1 MRRTGPQELQ
11 FDPEIEKTARA
22 IRKATREAQASRGT
36 ALLRDTPDC
45 QGRTAATMEEE
56 QVPPVPQP
64 PRRTLG
70 DYGRRDNDALANQ
83 GFQPANPVSFDIK
96 NTVLSALKENPYSG
110 SEAQCPN
117 LHLSHFYEACDYT
130 DPPGVSESDKRLR
143 GAKKKGGVLELDT
156 QTALLAQQ
164 KLMTSQMEAMMKLL
178 SNPQVQTSPIGKID
192 NVRCDFCLQD
202 HPNGGCFPEGSEEA
216 RYLANFRKPYNN
228 NNNGSGWGNGMQ
240 SQGAPQQQQRP
251 PSRMEETLNQFML
264 MTQSNFEA
272 MKSSQATSNKNH
284 EASIKNLEVQMGQLS
299 RQFSMLQN
307 QGGFGGN
314 THDNPKNE
322 TCNGITLRSRE
333 IPERPAVEKPLKKK
347 VNEGE
352 VENKQEVV
360 VENERYEGEVENENL
375 SKEVEISEDE
385 EEVEKQREI
394 KEKESKKVE
403 KVEALEQ
410 MPSYAKFLKELL
422 TKKRKPLDDEMV
434 SMTEECSALIQ
445 RKLPQKK
452 KDPWSFTIPCSIGD
466 LTIGK
471 ALCDL
476 GASVNLMP
484 LSMMKK
490 IPGAVAKPTKMS
502 LSLADRSI
510 VYPEGILHDVLVR
523 VGGFVFPADFVVLD
537 MEEDKNWE
545 PLLLGR
551 PFLATGRALIDVE
564 LGELMFRTDGEQ
576 ILFNVFEAMKQHDD
590 DTQCFRIEL
599 VDEVIEDIFKVQH
612 SSSTLEKVLVNSLDN
627 VEEEWEREIELCLRN
642 LNANRID
649 ESPKFENLLEVNDK
663 DQMEEERKV
672 PELKQL
678 PSHLKYVFL
687 SDDASFPAIISSK
700 LTHLE
705 EEKLLRV
712 LKSNKAAIG
721 WTISDLKGISPT
733 FCMHKIKLEAEF
745 KPVVQPQ
752 RRLNPTMKEV
762 VKKEVLKLLEAGMI
776 YPISDSA
783 WVSPV
788 HVVPKKGGMTV
799 VKNDKNEFI
808 PSRTVT
814 GWRMCIDYR
823 RLNTATRKDHFPL
836 PFMDQM
842 LERLAGQEFYCFLD
856 GYSGYNQITVDPEDQ
871 EKTAFTC
878 PFGVFAYRRMPF
890 GLCNAPAT
898 FQRCMLAI
906 FSDMM
911 EDTMEVFMDDFSVF
925 GKSFDFCLSNLNDV
939 LKRCISTNLV
949 LNWEKCHFMVREGIV
964 LGHKISSK
972 GIEVDQAKI
981 EVIKELPPPLNVK
994 GDTVF
999 LFDEACV
1006 TAFNCL
1012 KTKLV
1017 TAPVIVAPQW
1027 DLPFELMCDA
1037 SDYAVGAVL
1046 GQHHNKLFHVIY
1058 YSSKVLN
1065 ENQINYTTTE
1075 KELLAVVFALEKF
1088 RSYLIGSKV
1097 IVFTDHSALKYLLT
1111 KGDSKPRLL
1120 RWMLLL
1126 QEFDLEIRDK
1136 KGVENVVAD
1145 HLSRLS
1151 NPDITNKEEAIK
1163 CEFPDEKLLAV
1174 SEFPWFGD
1182 IANLKA
1188 SGFIPEEMTAQQKKK
1203 LFADSRHYFWDDPFL
1218 FKMSNDG
1225 MIRRCVADSEI
1236 RGIMWHCHN
1245 SPCGG
1250 HHSGPRTAAKV
1261 LQCGFFWPTIF
1272 QDCMEF
1278 VKACDACQRSGGVSK
1293 RDEMPQHGLTEV
1305 EPFDVWGI
1313 DFMGPFP
1320 SSQSNVHIL
1329 VCVDYVTKWVEA
1341 TACQANDSA
1350 TVVRFLK
1357 KNIFTR
1363 FGVPRILI
1371 SDGGKHFINQHL
1383 ENLLRK
1389 YNVKHKVATPYHPQ
1403 TSGQVEVSNRQ
1414 LKQIL
1419 EKTVS
1424 SSRKDWSLKLDDA
1437 LWAYRTAFKTH
1448 LGFSPYQLVYG
1459 KACHLPVELEHKAY
1473 WAVKQLN
1480 MDATLAG
1487 RARLLKLNEL
1497 EEWRERAYENAVLYK
1512 ARTKR
1517 YHDAQLVPKKFH
1529 KGQLVLLFNSRF
1541 KLFPGKLKS
1550 KWSGPFVVKEVFP
1563 HGAVEIFKSG
1573 EENQSFKVNG
1583 QRLKVYRGGELVR
1596 HNVALFF
1603 QDP

>member
-45 QGRTAATMEEE
+45 QGQNSATMEDE

-130 DPPGVSESDKRLR
+130 DPPGVSESDKRLRLFKHSLTGRAKDWLDTIPAGTIETWRQLERKFLDRYFPIHKFLERRAEISNFEQADGETLYDAWERFKVCLKRCSNHGFDGHNQMQMFTQGLRAQTRMILDASAGGSLKNRDETEARELVESMAQNEYRATNDR

-228 NNNGSGWGNGMQ
+228 NNNGSGWGN
-240 SQGAPQQQQRP
+240 
-251 PSRMEETLNQFML
+251 EKETVL
-264 MTQSNFEA
+264 
-272 MKSSQATSNKNH
+272 
-284 EASIKNLEVQMGQLS
+284 
-299 RQFSMLQN
+299 
-307 QGGFGGN
+307 
-314 THDNPKNE
+314 
-322 TCNGITLRSRE
+322 
-333 IPERPAVEKPLKKK
+333 
-347 VNEGE
+347 
-352 VENKQEVV
+352 
-360 VENERYEGEVENENL
+360 
-375 SKEVEISEDE
+375 KEVDISEDE
-385 EEVEKQREI
+385 IEEVEKQREI

-403 KVEALEQ
+403 KGKGVDESPYARMPFPRRKKVKSLEREKEFKKFMKVLNKLEMAIPLVEALEQ

-452 KDPWSFTIPCSIGD
+452 KEPGSFTIPCSIGD

-599 VDEVIEDIFKVQH
+599 VDEVIEDIFKVQN

-627 VEEEWEREIELCLRN
+627 VEEEGEREIELCLSN
-642 LNANRID
+642 LNASRVD
-649 ESPKFENLLEVNDK
+649 ESPKFENLLEVRDK

-712 LKSNKAAIG
+712 LKSNKAAMG

-994 GDTVF
+994 GVRSFLGHAGFYRRFIKDFSKIAKPLSSLLVKDTVF

-1225 MIRRCVADSEI
+1225 MIRRC
-1236 RGIMWHCHN
+1236 
-1245 SPCGG
+1245 
-1250 HHSGPRTAAKV
+1250 
-1261 LQCGFFWPTIF
+1261 
-1272 QDCMEF
+1272 
-1278 VKACDACQRSGGVSK
+1278 
-1293 RDEMPQHGLTEV
+1293 
-1305 EPFDVWGI
+1305 
-1313 DFMGPFP
+1313 
-1320 SSQSNVHIL
+1320 
-1329 VCVDYVTKWVEA
+1329 
-1341 TACQANDSA
+1341 
-1350 TVVRFLK
+1350 
-1357 KNIFTR
+1357 
-1363 FGVPRILI
+1363 
-1371 SDGGKHFINQHL
+1371 
-1383 ENLLRK
+1383 
-1389 YNVKHKVATPYHPQ
+1389 
-1403 TSGQVEVSNRQ
+1403 
-1414 LKQIL
+1414 
-1419 EKTVS
+1419 
-1424 SSRKDWSLKLDDA
+1424 DWSLKLDDA

-1517 YHDAQLVPKKFH
+1517 YHDAQLVPKNFH
-1529 KGQLVLLFNSRF
+1529 EGQLVLLFNSRF

>member
-1 MRRTGPQELQ
+1 MP
-11 FDPEIEKTARA
+11 F
-22 IRKATREAQASRGT
+22 
-36 ALLRDTPDC
+36 
-45 QGRTAATMEEE
+45 
-56 QVPPVPQP
+56 
-64 PRRTLG
+64 PRR
-70 DYGRRDNDALANQ
+70 
-83 GFQPANPVSFDIK
+83 
-96 NTVLSALKENPYSG
+96 
-110 SEAQCPN
+110 
-117 LHLSHFYEACDYT
+117 
-130 DPPGVSESDKRLR
+130 
-143 GAKKKGGVLELDT
+143 
-156 QTALLAQQ
+156 
-164 KLMTSQMEAMMKLL
+164 
-178 SNPQVQTSPIGKID
+178 
-192 NVRCDFCLQD
+192 
-202 HPNGGCFPEGSEEA
+202 
-216 RYLANFRKPYNN
+216 
-228 NNNGSGWGNGMQ
+228 
-240 SQGAPQQQQRP
+240 
-251 PSRMEETLNQFML
+251 
-264 MTQSNFEA
+264 
-272 MKSSQATSNKNH
+272 
-284 EASIKNLEVQMGQLS
+284 
-299 RQFSMLQN
+299 
-307 QGGFGGN
+307 
-314 THDNPKNE
+314 
-322 TCNGITLRSRE
+322 
-333 IPERPAVEKPLKKK
+333 KK
-347 VNEGE
+347 V
-352 VENKQEVV
+352 KSL
-360 VENERYEGEVENENL
+360 ER
-375 SKEVEISEDE
+375 
-385 EEVEKQREI
+385 
-394 KEKESKKVE
+394 EKEFKKFMKVLNKLE
-403 KVEALEQ
+403 MAIPLVEALEQ

-452 KDPWSFTIPCSIGD
+452 KEPGSFTIPCSIGD

-599 VDEVIEDIFKVQH
+599 VDEVIEDIFKVQN

-627 VEEEWEREIELCLRN
+627 VEEEGEREIELCLSN
-642 LNANRID
+642 LNASRVD
-649 ESPKFENLLEVNDK
+649 ESPKFENLLEVRDK

-712 LKSNKAAIG
+712 LKSNKAAMG

-994 GDTVF
+994 GVRSFLGHAGFYRRFIKDFSKIAKPLSSLLVKDTVF

-1225 MIRRCVADSEI
+1225 MIRRC
-1236 RGIMWHCHN
+1236 
-1245 SPCGG
+1245 
-1250 HHSGPRTAAKV
+1250 
-1261 LQCGFFWPTIF
+1261 
-1272 QDCMEF
+1272 
-1278 VKACDACQRSGGVSK
+1278 
-1293 RDEMPQHGLTEV
+1293 
-1305 EPFDVWGI
+1305 
-1313 DFMGPFP
+1313 
-1320 SSQSNVHIL
+1320 
-1329 VCVDYVTKWVEA
+1329 
-1341 TACQANDSA
+1341 
-1350 TVVRFLK
+1350 
-1357 KNIFTR
+1357 
-1363 FGVPRILI
+1363 
-1371 SDGGKHFINQHL
+1371 
-1383 ENLLRK
+1383 
-1389 YNVKHKVATPYHPQ
+1389 
-1403 TSGQVEVSNRQ
+1403 
-1414 LKQIL
+1414 
-1419 EKTVS
+1419 
-1424 SSRKDWSLKLDDA
+1424 DWSLKLDDA

-1517 YHDAQLVPKKFH
+1517 YHDAQLVPKNFH
-1529 KGQLVLLFNSRF
+1529 EGQLVLLFNSRF

-1583 QRLKVYRGGELVR
+1583 QSNHPDQQGDPAYESQEIPAHAPPRYSHDVNQLASMLHQMEISQYSGLPNLYFDTASSMYTEAMTYRSTFPPPTFGTLYPVDTDWEAHQARELNSFQAKQVYNSGLRTSELAEIERRRRVE
-1596 HNVALFF
+1596 
-1603 QDP
+1603 QDEAAAMEREMLDVDGLNLNLNSPFTNYFTGQLDDAV

>member
-22 IRKATREAQASRGT
+22 IRKATREAQASRGRV
-36 ALLRDTPDC
+36 LLGGTPDC
-45 QGRTAATMEEE
+45 QGQNSVTMEEE

-143 GAKKKGGVLELDT
+143 LFKHSLTGRAKDWLDTIPAGTIETWRQLERKFLDRYFPIHKFLERRAEISNFEQADGETLYDAWERFKVCLKRCPNHGFDGHNQMQMFTQGLRAQTRMILDASAGGSLKNRDETEARELVESMAQNEYRATNDRGAKKKGGVLELDT

-178 SNPQVQTSPIGKID
+178 SNPQVQSSPI
-192 NVRCDFCLQD
+192 
-202 HPNGGCFPEGSEEA
+202 
-216 RYLANFRKPYNN
+216 
-228 NNNGSGWGNGMQ
+228 
-240 SQGAPQQQQRP
+240 
-251 PSRMEETLNQFML
+251 
-264 MTQSNFEA
+264 A

-352 VENKQEVV
+352 VENKQEVE
-360 VENERYEGEVENENL
+360 VENKRYDGEVEDENL

-385 EEVEKQREI
+385 VEEVEKQREI

-403 KVEALEQ
+403 K
-410 MPSYAKFLKELL
+410 
-422 TKKRKPLDDEMV
+422 
-434 SMTEECSALIQ
+434 
-445 RKLPQKK
+445 
-452 KDPWSFTIPCSIGD
+452 
-466 LTIGK
+466 
-471 ALCDL
+471 
-476 GASVNLMP
+476 
-484 LSMMKK
+484 
-490 IPGAVAKPTKMS
+490 
-502 LSLADRSI
+502 
-510 VYPEGILHDVLVR
+510 
-523 VGGFVFPADFVVLD
+523 
-537 MEEDKNWE
+537 
-545 PLLLGR
+545 
-551 PFLATGRALIDVE
+551 
-564 LGELMFRTDGEQ
+564 
-576 ILFNVFEAMKQHDD
+576 
-590 DTQCFRIEL
+590 
-599 VDEVIEDIFKVQH
+599 DIFKVQH

-627 VEEEWEREIELCLRN
+627 VEDEWEREIELCLSN
-642 LNANRID
+642 LNATRID

-712 LKSNKAAIG
+712 LKSNKAAMG

-994 GDTVF
+994 GVRSFLGHAGFYRRFIKDFSKIAKPLSSLLVKDTVF

-1017 TAPVIVAPQW
+1017 TAPVIVVPQW

-1151 NPDITNKEEAIK
+1151 NPAITNKEEAIK

-1225 MIRRCVADSEI
+1225 MIRRC
-1236 RGIMWHCHN
+1236 
-1245 SPCGG
+1245 
-1250 HHSGPRTAAKV
+1250 
-1261 LQCGFFWPTIF
+1261 
-1272 QDCMEF
+1272 
-1278 VKACDACQRSGGVSK
+1278 
-1293 RDEMPQHGLTEV
+1293 
-1305 EPFDVWGI
+1305 
-1313 DFMGPFP
+1313 
-1320 SSQSNVHIL
+1320 
-1329 VCVDYVTKWVEA
+1329 
-1341 TACQANDSA
+1341 
-1350 TVVRFLK
+1350 
-1357 KNIFTR
+1357 
-1363 FGVPRILI
+1363 
-1371 SDGGKHFINQHL
+1371 
-1383 ENLLRK
+1383 
-1389 YNVKHKVATPYHPQ
+1389 
-1403 TSGQVEVSNRQ
+1403 
-1414 LKQIL
+1414 
-1419 EKTVS
+1419 
-1424 SSRKDWSLKLDDA
+1424 DWSLKLDDA

-1529 KGQLVLLFNSRF
+1529 EGQLVLLFNSQF

-1550 KWSGPFVVKEVFP
+1550 KWSGPFIVKEVFP

-1583 QRLKVYRGGELVR
+1583 QRSRFKTPEDSSKHVESMDSQAMAMKRGSER
-1596 HNVALFF
+1596 STMRS
-1603 QDP
+1603 

>member
-1 MRRTGPQELQ
+1 
-11 FDPEIEKTARA
+11 
-22 IRKATREAQASRGT
+22 
-36 ALLRDTPDC
+36 
-45 QGRTAATMEEE
+45 
-56 QVPPVPQP
+56 
-64 PRRTLG
+64 
-70 DYGRRDNDALANQ
+70 
-83 GFQPANPVSFDIK
+83 
-96 NTVLSALKENPYSG
+96 
-110 SEAQCPN
+110 
-117 LHLSHFYEACDYT
+117 
-130 DPPGVSESDKRLR
+130 
-143 GAKKKGGVLELDT
+143 
-156 QTALLAQQ
+156 
-164 KLMTSQMEAMMKLL
+164 
-178 SNPQVQTSPIGKID
+178 
-192 NVRCDFCLQD
+192 
-202 HPNGGCFPEGSEEA
+202 
-216 RYLANFRKPYNN
+216 
-228 NNNGSGWGNGMQ
+228 
-240 SQGAPQQQQRP
+240 
-251 PSRMEETLNQFML
+251 
-264 MTQSNFEA
+264 
-272 MKSSQATSNKNH
+272 
-284 EASIKNLEVQMGQLS
+284 
-299 RQFSMLQN
+299 
-307 QGGFGGN
+307 
-314 THDNPKNE
+314 
-322 TCNGITLRSRE
+322 
-333 IPERPAVEKPLKKK
+333 
-347 VNEGE
+347 
-352 VENKQEVV
+352 
-360 VENERYEGEVENENL
+360 
-375 SKEVEISEDE
+375 
-385 EEVEKQREI
+385 
-394 KEKESKKVE
+394 
-403 KVEALEQ
+403 

-452 KDPWSFTIPCSIGD
+452 KDPGSFTIPCSIGD

-564 LGELMFRTDGEQ
+564 LGELMLRTDGEQ

-612 SSSTLEKVLVNSLDN
+612 SSSTLEKVLVNSMDN
-627 VEEEWEREIELCLRN
+627 LEDEWEREIELCLSN

-649 ESPKFENLLEVNDK
+649 ESPN
-663 DQMEEERKV
+663 
-672 PELKQL
+672 
-678 PSHLKYVFL
+678 
-687 SDDASFPAIISSK
+687 K
-700 LTHLE
+700 LTHSE

-712 LKSNKAAIG
+712 LKSNKAAMG

-762 VKKEVLKLLEAGMI
+762 VKKEVQKLLESGMI

-814 GWRMCIDYR
+814 VWRMCIDYR

-925 GKSFDFCLSNLNDV
+925 
-939 LKRCISTNLV
+939 
-949 LNWEKCHFMVREGIV
+949 
-964 LGHKISSK
+964 
-972 GIEVDQAKI
+972 
-981 EVIKELPPPLNVK
+981 VK
-994 GDTVF
+994 DTVF

-1151 NPDITNKEEAIK
+1151 NPDVTNKEEAIK

-1278 VKACDACQRSGGVSK
+1278 VKACDACQRSGSVSK

-1371 SDGGKHFINQHL
+1371 SDGGKHFINNHL

-1517 YHDAQLVPKKFH
+1517 YHDAKLVPKKFH
-1529 KGQLVLLFNSRF
+1529 EGQLVLLFNSRF

-1573 EENQSFKVNG
+1573 EENQSFKCLLNAI
-1583 QRLKVYRGGELVR
+1583 RLLMLYDPSLV
-1596 HNVALFF
+1596 L
-1603 QDP
+1603 

>member
-1 MRRTGPQELQ
+1 MDPNQKKNADLKSKEIMKEEENVEIPNETSDFIEKACEWFIKDITMRSMLKSNEAGRTTIEVNDVVGALGPIELQ

-22 IRKATREAQASRGT
+22 IRKATREAQASRGK
-36 ALLRDTPDC
+36 ALLGGTPDC
-45 QGRTAATMEEE
+45 QGQSLATMEEE
-56 QVPPVPQP
+56 QDPPVHVPPVPQP
-64 PRRTLG
+64 QRRTLG

-130 DPPGVSESDKRLR
+130 DPPG
-143 GAKKKGGVLELDT
+143 
-156 QTALLAQQ
+156 
-164 KLMTSQMEAMMKLL
+164 
-178 SNPQVQTSPIGKID
+178 
-192 NVRCDFCLQD
+192 
-202 HPNGGCFPEGSEEA
+202 
-216 RYLANFRKPYNN
+216 
-228 NNNGSGWGNGMQ
+228 
-240 SQGAPQQQQRP
+240 
-251 PSRMEETLNQFML
+251 
-264 MTQSNFEA
+264 
-272 MKSSQATSNKNH
+272 
-284 EASIKNLEVQMGQLS
+284 
-299 RQFSMLQN
+299 
-307 QGGFGGN
+307 
-314 THDNPKNE
+314 
-322 TCNGITLRSRE
+322 
-333 IPERPAVEKPLKKK
+333 
-347 VNEGE
+347 
-352 VENKQEVV
+352 
-360 VENERYEGEVENENL
+360 
-375 SKEVEISEDE
+375 
-385 EEVEKQREI
+385 
-394 KEKESKKVE
+394 
-403 KVEALEQ
+403 ALEQ

-452 KDPWSFTIPCSIGD
+452 KDPGSFTIPCSIGD

-523 VGGFVFPADFVVLD
+523 VAGFVFPADFVVLD

-564 LGELMFRTDGEQ
+564 LGELMLRTDGEQ
-576 ILFNVFEAMKQHDD
+576 ILFNVFEAIKQHDD

-612 SSSTLEKVLVNSLDN
+612 SSSTLEKVLVNSMDN
-627 VEEEWEREIELCLRN
+627 LEDEWEREIELCLSN

-649 ESPKFENLLEVNDK
+649 ESPKFENLFEVNAK
-663 DQMEEERKV
+663 DQMEEERKA

-712 LKSNKAAIG
+712 LKSNKAAMG

-842 LERLAGQEFYCFLD
+842 LERLAGQKFYCFLD

-994 GDTVF
+994 GVRSFLGHAGFYRWFIKDFSKIVKPLSSLLVKDTVF

-1012 KTKLV
+1012 KAKLV

-1058 YSSKVLN
+1058 YSSKVLD

-1097 IVFTDHSALKYLLT
+1097 IVFTGHSALKYLLT

-1151 NPDITNKEEAIK
+1151 NPDVTNKEEAIK

-1188 SGFIPEEMTAQQKKK
+1188 CGFIPEEMTAQQKKK

-1225 MIRRCVADSEI
+1225 MIRRSVYYNNGKPILFRIND
-1236 RGIMWHCHN
+1236 
-1245 SPCGG
+1245 
-1250 HHSGPRTAAKV
+1250 
-1261 LQCGFFWPTIF
+1261 
-1272 QDCMEF
+1272 
-1278 VKACDACQRSGGVSK
+1278 
-1293 RDEMPQHGLTEV
+1293 DET
-1305 EPFDVWGI
+1305 FDG
-1313 DFMGPFP
+1313 
-1320 SSQSNVHIL
+1320 
-1329 VCVDYVTKWVEA
+1329 
-1341 TACQANDSA
+1341 
-1350 TVVRFLK
+1350 
-1357 KNIFTR
+1357 
-1363 FGVPRILI
+1363 
-1371 SDGGKHFINQHL
+1371 
-1383 ENLLRK
+1383 
-1389 YNVKHKVATPYHPQ
+1389 
-1403 TSGQVEVSNRQ
+1403 
-1414 LKQIL
+1414 LKQQLNQLYRIVNNRNDNR
-1419 EKTVS
+1419 TVS
-1424 SSRKDWSLKLDDA
+1424 SLTYRKPSIDFDGRFTSTDMMLENNDDMQTMFSIFEQYSTRGPIELDVT
-1437 LWAYRTAFKTH
+1437 LTR
-1448 LGFSPYQLVYG
+1448 S
-1459 KACHLPVELEHKAY
+1459 VE
-1473 WAVKQLN
+1473 
-1480 MDATLAG
+1480 TILA
-1487 RARLLKLNEL
+1487 
-1497 EEWRERAYENAVLYK
+1497 
-1512 ARTKR
+1512 
-1517 YHDAQLVPKKFH
+1517 
-1529 KGQLVLLFNSRF
+1529 S
-1541 KLFPGKLKS
+1541 
-1550 KWSGPFVVKEVFP
+1550 
-1563 HGAVEIFKSG
+1563 
-1573 EENQSFKVNG
+1573 
-1583 QRLKVYRGGELVR
+1583 LVR
-1596 HNVALFF
+1596 PE
-1603 QDP
+1603 DPNYVSI

>member
-1 MRRTGPQELQ
+1 MILDASAGGSLKNRDETEARELVESMAQ
-11 FDPEIEKTARA
+11 NEYRA
-22 IRKATREAQASRGT
+22 T
-36 ALLRDTPDC
+36 
-45 QGRTAATMEEE
+45 
-56 QVPPVPQP
+56 
-64 PRRTLG
+64 
-70 DYGRRDNDALANQ
+70 ND
-83 GFQPANPVSFDIK
+83 
-96 NTVLSALKENPYSG
+96 
-110 SEAQCPN
+110 
-117 LHLSHFYEACDYT
+117 
-130 DPPGVSESDKRLR
+130 R

-178 SNPQVQTSPIGKID
+178 SNPQVQSSPI
-192 NVRCDFCLQD
+192 
-202 HPNGGCFPEGSEEA
+202 
-216 RYLANFRKPYNN
+216 
-228 NNNGSGWGNGMQ
+228 
-240 SQGAPQQQQRP
+240 
-251 PSRMEETLNQFML
+251 
-264 MTQSNFEA
+264 
-272 MKSSQATSNKNH
+272 
-284 EASIKNLEVQMGQLS
+284 
-299 RQFSMLQN
+299 
-307 QGGFGGN
+307 GGFGGN

-322 TCNGITLRSRE
+322 TCNGITLRSRV

-347 VNEGE
+347 VIEGE

-360 VENERYEGEVENENL
+360 VENERYEGEVEKENMP
-375 SKEVEISEDE
+375 KEVEISEDE
-385 EEVEKQREI
+385 VEEVEKQREI
-394 KEKESKKVE
+394 KEKESKKVLNKLE
-403 KVEALEQ
+403 MAIPLVEALEQ

-452 KDPWSFTIPCSIGD
+452 KDPGSFTIPCSIGD

-590 DTQCFRIEL
+590 YTQCFRIEL

-627 VEEEWEREIELCLRN
+627 VEDEWEREIELCLSN

-712 LKSNKAAIG
+712 LKSNKAAMG

-898 FQRCMLAI
+898 FQRCMLVI

-911 EDTMEVFMDDFSVF
+911 EDTMEVYKYQF
-925 GKSFDFCLSNLNDV
+925 GFKLGKMSLHGQRRDCSRSQNL
-939 LKRCISTNLV
+939 L
-949 LNWEKCHFMVREGIV
+949 
-964 LGHKISSK
+964 
-972 GIEVDQAKI
+972 
-981 EVIKELPPPLNVK
+981 K
-994 GDTVF
+994 GD
-999 LFDEACV
+999 
-1006 TAFNCL
+1006 
-1012 KTKLV
+1012 
-1017 TAPVIVAPQW
+1017 
-1027 DLPFELMCDA
+1027 
-1037 SDYAVGAVL
+1037 
-1046 GQHHNKLFHVIY
+1046 
-1058 YSSKVLN
+1058 
-1065 ENQINYTTTE
+1065 
-1075 KELLAVVFALEKF
+1075 
-1088 RSYLIGSKV
+1088 
-1097 IVFTDHSALKYLLT
+1097 
-1111 KGDSKPRLL
+1111 
-1120 RWMLLL
+1120 
-1126 QEFDLEIRDK
+1126 
-1136 KGVENVVAD
+1136 
-1145 HLSRLS
+1145 
-1151 NPDITNKEEAIK
+1151 
-1163 CEFPDEKLLAV
+1163 
-1174 SEFPWFGD
+1174 
-1182 IANLKA
+1182 
-1188 SGFIPEEMTAQQKKK
+1188 
-1203 LFADSRHYFWDDPFL
+1203 
-1218 FKMSNDG
+1218 
-1225 MIRRCVADSEI
+1225 
-1236 RGIMWHCHN
+1236 
-1245 SPCGG
+1245 
-1250 HHSGPRTAAKV
+1250 
-1261 LQCGFFWPTIF
+1261 
-1272 QDCMEF
+1272 
-1278 VKACDACQRSGGVSK
+1278 
-1293 RDEMPQHGLTEV
+1293 
-1305 EPFDVWGI
+1305 
-1313 DFMGPFP
+1313 
-1320 SSQSNVHIL
+1320 
-1329 VCVDYVTKWVEA
+1329 
-1341 TACQANDSA
+1341 
-1350 TVVRFLK
+1350 
-1357 KNIFTR
+1357 
-1363 FGVPRILI
+1363 
-1371 SDGGKHFINQHL
+1371 
-1383 ENLLRK
+1383 
-1389 YNVKHKVATPYHPQ
+1389 
-1403 TSGQVEVSNRQ
+1403 
-1414 LKQIL
+1414 
-1419 EKTVS
+1419 
-1424 SSRKDWSLKLDDA
+1424 
-1437 LWAYRTAFKTH
+1437 
-1448 LGFSPYQLVYG
+1448 
-1459 KACHLPVELEHKAY
+1459 
-1473 WAVKQLN
+1473 
-1480 MDATLAG
+1480 
-1487 RARLLKLNEL
+1487 
-1497 EEWRERAYENAVLYK
+1497 
-1512 ARTKR
+1512 
-1517 YHDAQLVPKKFH
+1517 
-1529 KGQLVLLFNSRF
+1529 
-1541 KLFPGKLKS
+1541 
-1550 KWSGPFVVKEVFP
+1550 
-1563 HGAVEIFKSG
+1563 
-1573 EENQSFKVNG
+1573 
-1583 QRLKVYRGGELVR
+1583 
-1596 HNVALFF
+1596 
-1603 QDP
+1603 

>member
-1 MRRTGPQELQ
+1 MILDASAGGSLKNRDETEARELVESMAQ
-11 FDPEIEKTARA
+11 NEYRA
-22 IRKATREAQASRGT
+22 T
-36 ALLRDTPDC
+36 
-45 QGRTAATMEEE
+45 
-56 QVPPVPQP
+56 
-64 PRRTLG
+64 
-70 DYGRRDNDALANQ
+70 ND
-83 GFQPANPVSFDIK
+83 
-96 NTVLSALKENPYSG
+96 
-110 SEAQCPN
+110 
-117 LHLSHFYEACDYT
+117 
-130 DPPGVSESDKRLR
+130 R

-156 QTALLAQQ
+156 QSALLAQQ

-178 SNPQVQTSPIGKID
+178 SNPQVQSSPI
-192 NVRCDFCLQD
+192 
-202 HPNGGCFPEGSEEA
+202 
-216 RYLANFRKPYNN
+216 
-228 NNNGSGWGNGMQ
+228 
-240 SQGAPQQQQRP
+240 
-251 PSRMEETLNQFML
+251 
-264 MTQSNFEA
+264 A

-347 VNEGE
+347 VIEGE
-352 VENKQEVV
+352 VENEQEVV
-360 VENERYEGEVENENL
+360 VENERFEGEVEKETMT
-375 SKEVEISEDE
+375 KEVEISEDE
-385 EEVEKQREI
+385 KEEVEKQRER

-452 KDPWSFTIPCSIGD
+452 KDPGSFTIPCSIGD

-590 DTQCFRIEL
+590 DTQCFRIEV

-627 VEEEWEREIELCLRN
+627 MEEEGEREIELCLSN
-642 LNANRID
+642 LNASRID
-649 ESPKFENLLEVNDK
+649 ESPKFESLLEVRNK

-712 LKSNKAAIG
+712 LKSNKAAMG

-981 EVIKELPPPLNVK
+981 EVIKELPPPLNIKGVRSFLGHAGFYRRFIKDFSKIAKPLSSLLVK
-994 GDTVF
+994 DTVF

-1517 YHDAQLVPKKFH
+1517 YHDAHLVPKKFH
-1529 KGQLVLLFNSRF
+1529 EGQLVLLFNSRF

-1583 QRLKVYRGGELVR
+1583 QRSRTSKDSSEHLNSMDHRAMRLKRGREASNMR
-1596 HNVALFF
+1596 S
-1603 QDP
+1603 